1 MARVLW
7 ASGRFCCQLK
17 KTENKNKKINVKHT
31 QKKNLTKEKKICA
44 RKKGKAAA
52 KSSKWSHPLGHWDGR

>member
-17 KTENKNKKINVKHT
+17 KPENKNKKINVKHT
-31 QKKNLTKEKKICA
+31 KKKKSHKGEKNLC
-44 RKKGKAAA
+44 
-52 KSSKWSHPLGHWDGR
+52 

>member
-17 KTENKNKKINVKHT
+17 KPENKNKKINVKHT
-31 QKKNLTKEKKICA
+31 KKKKNLTKEKKICA
-44 RKKGKAAA
+44 RKKGKG
-52 KSSKWSHPLGHWDGR
+52 SC